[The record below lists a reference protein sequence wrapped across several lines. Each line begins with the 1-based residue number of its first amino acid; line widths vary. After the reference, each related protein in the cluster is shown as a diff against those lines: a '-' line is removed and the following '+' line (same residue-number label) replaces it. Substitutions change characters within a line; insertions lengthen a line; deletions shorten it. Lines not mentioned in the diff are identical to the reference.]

1 MSNVFQGAGNLGDAP
16 TLKRATVNGEQQPVL
31 ELSIYFD
38 RPVPNDKDEFE
49 DKGGFWLV
57 AELWGKRAERA
68 AALLAKGA
76 RVRIEG
82 TLVQDSWVDKES
94 QEERIKFKLKLDWIA
109 LDPIRIESVKFKESS
124 RARREAANEAD
135 AAP

>member
-1 MSNVFQGAGNLGDAP
+1 
-16 TLKRATVNGEQQPVL
+16 
-31 ELSIYFD
+31 
-38 RPVPNDKDEFE
+38 
-49 DKGGFWLV
+49 LV

-76 RVRIEG
+76 RVRVEG

-109 LDPIRIESVKFKESS
+109 LDPIRIDSVRFKESS